1 MRHHLRDF
9 LSLLVE
15 IDFRKVVDCS
25 ASDKEVARKNIFAGY
40 AVVINVSEP
49 DGKAHDAFRAIYT
62 TALVLYHGRDRLLEC
77 CRCELFDTT

>member
-1 MRHHLRDF
+1 MIRHYVCDF

-25 ASDKEVARKNIFAGY
+25 ASDKEVARKNILAGY

-49 DGKAHDAFRAIYT
+49 DGKAHVATFEVGVPAP
-62 TALVLYHGRDRLLEC
+62 LV
-77 CRCELFDTT
+77 ELT

>member
-1 MRHHLRDF
+1 MMRNHVRDF

-25 ASDKEVARKNIFAGY
+25 ASDKEVARKNILAGY
-40 AVVINVSEP
+40 AVVINVPEP

-62 TALVLYHGRDRLLEC
+62 IALVLYHGRDRLLGC
-77 CRCELFDTT
+77 CRRELDTT